1 MSQDE
6 EQHKGMISIGTALV
20 LFAALAALS
29 MVTLKGVALA
39 FALIVIG
46 GLAIKSYVHFL
57 RSRLE

>member
-1 MSQDE
+1 MSQG
-6 EQHKGMISIGTALV
+6 EQHRGVISIGTALA
-20 LFAALAALS
+20 LFAFLAVLS
-29 MVTLKGVALA
+29 IAMLRGVALA